1 MALGARKHLPGCFPP
16 FVPLKPGGAPGDC
29 DRFPCKRIGH
39 FLILV
44 HALSLSSERQSDIE
58 AGFKCQ
64 TSVSARAVS

>member
-1 MALGARKHLPGCFPP
+1 MAAIRFRIK
-16 FVPLKPGGAPGDC
+16 
-29 DRFPCKRIGH
+29 DRRIGR

-64 TSVSARAVS
+64 TSVSAGAVS